1 MKVMKFTGSTMQEVM
16 IQIRSELGPDAVI
29 LHSKSVQTPTYFGL
43 FRKKTIEVIAAIDQE
58 EKPARIM
65 EAEKKPEGPSRFI
78 KSEESATAK
87 QILRELHQVTGL
99 LKENAPKSE
108 SPSKYDLYPEEL
120 RNMFC
125 LLRNLGLN
133 SVVLDDIMQ
142 CLLKEWKRQFAIKE
156 LTAADL
162 ERLAR
167 KHLKDRLDAANLSAD
182 EPTRKYIAVMGP
194 TGVGKTTTIAKIAAD
209 YMLRKRKRVAF
220 ITTDTYRIAA
230 IEQLR
235 TYAQILGVP
244 MEVAYNLV
252 DFVQAAERFA
262 HYDHVFIDTAGRNFR
277 NPVYVEELKKML
289 DNNLNLETY
298 LVLAAT
304 AKEEDMAKIY
314 EQFEMMAVDG
324 LIFTKTDE
332 TENLGG
338 MINFIMNHS
347 IPVAYLAD
355 GQDVPDD
362 LQLAAPE
369 IIINKVFGGKEHVGS
384 SRSASKQIRRA

>member
-16 IQIRSELGPDAVI
+16 RQIRSALGPDAVI
-29 LHSKSVQTPTYFGL
+29 LHSKSVQTPTFFGL
-43 FRKKTIEVIAAIDQE
+43 FRKKTMEVIAAVDQE
-58 EKPARIM
+58 EKPARIT
-65 EAEKKPEGPSRFI
+65 EAEKKPEDSSRVI

-99 LKENAPKSE
+99 LKESAPKSE

-125 LLRNLGLN
+125 RLRNLGLN
-133 SVVLDDIMQ
+133 SAVLDDIMQ

-156 LTAADL
+156 WTAADL

-167 KHLKDRLDAANLSAD
+167 KHLKDRLEAANLSAD

-209 YMLRKRKRVAF
+209 YMLNKQKKVAF

-244 MEVAYNLV
+244 MEVAYNLE

-277 NPVYVEELKKML
+277 ERVYVEELNKML
-289 DNNLNLETY
+289 NNYLNLETY

-314 EQFEMMAVDG
+314 EQFEMMSVDG

-338 MINFIMNHS
+338 VINFIMNYS

-362 LQLAAPE
+362 LHIAAPE
-369 IIINKVFGGKEHVGS
+369 IIINKVFGGDEYVGS
-384 SRSASKQIRRA
+384 SRAASKQIRRA